1 MGRWCSRIAP
11 VVTTPAPIVN
21 ATTRVKFGQRVL
33 TQQVQGTND
42 NDLYEAEIF
51 YTQPVGVTGVRA
63 SA

>member
-1 MGRWCSRIAP
+1 
-11 VVTTPAPIVN
+11 VN

-33 TQQVQGTND
+33 TQQAQGTND